1 MAPRSDPL
9 LSWLAERFGF
19 ELLRRRPI
27 AGGSSHSTWCLEL
40 ASGGPLFAKI
50 TDQRHR
56 PWLEMELDGL
66 RALAVA
72 NAAAVAAAAS
82 AGGAPGLRLPEPL
95 ALESLGGQAVLLL
108 SWLDLGGSSRHEVG
122 GAGDPVA
129 DLEATGWRGLGA
141 ALAGLHRQS
150 LVQACAPGDRL
161 DGHFGWPRDN
171 VIGATPQLN
180 GLLPDWG
187 TFFVERRL
195 APQLELLARQGGAL
209 RGGRELLERLPSWL
223 EPHRPE
229 ACLVH
234 GDLWGGNAGL
244 CRDGRGALFDPAV
257 HRADREVDLAMARLF
272 GGVPERFFSGYEQ
285 VWPLPAGHQ
294 QRRPLYNLYHLLNH
308 ANLFGAGYRH
318 QAQHQ
323 IDGLLDQISSR

>member
-9 LSWLAERFGF
+9 VSWLAERFEF
-19 ELLRRRPI
+19 ELLQRRPM
-27 AGGSSHSTWCLEL
+27 AAGSSHSTWCLEL

-66 RALAVA
+66 RALAQA
-72 NAAAVAAAAS
+72 NAAAAS
-82 AGGAPGLRLPEPL
+82 GAPGLRLPEPL

-108 SWLDLGGSSRHEVG
+108 SWLDLGGSSRDEVG
-122 GAGDPVA
+122 GGGDPGA
-129 DLEATGWRGLGA
+129 DLAATGWRGLGQ
-141 ALAGLHRQS
+141 ALARLHRQS
-150 LVQACAPGDRL
+150 LERLCTRGDRL

-171 VIGATPQLN
+171 GIGATPQLN
-180 GLLPDWG
+180 GWLTDWG

-195 APQLELLARQGGAL
+195 APQLQLLAGKGGAL
-209 RGGRELLERLPSWL
+209 RRGRELLEHLPSWL

-234 GDLWGGNAGL
+234 GDLWSGNAGL
-244 CRDGRGALFDPAV
+244 CRDGQGVLFDPAV

-272 GGVPERFFSGYEQ
+272 GGVPEPFFSGYEQ
-285 VWPLPAGHQ
+285 VWPLPSGHQ

-308 ANLFGAGYRH
+308 ANLFGGGYRQ

-323 IDGLLDQISSR
+323 IDALLNQAWTR